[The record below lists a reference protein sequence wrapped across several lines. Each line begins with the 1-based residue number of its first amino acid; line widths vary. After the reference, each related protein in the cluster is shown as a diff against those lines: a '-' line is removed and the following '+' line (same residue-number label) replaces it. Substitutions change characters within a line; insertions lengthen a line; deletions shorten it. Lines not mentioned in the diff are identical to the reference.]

1 MMQQLAC
8 EEAKQVVAMADS
20 GGQVQL
26 TKKVLKE
33 FVREQCRDVGQ
44 VRRTRPKK
52 LALQEQASRRELGDL
67 AEAESP
73 PLLLSPGP
81 RSHAQSDPQEPLSQS
96 DAAQAVS
103 FPSQTMVLIGIAWLS
118 HSHRS
123 AIAVFLFCFSFC
135 F

>member
-1 MMQQLAC
+1 
-8 EEAKQVVAMADS
+8 MAS
-20 GGQVQL
+20 CGGQVQL

-44 VRRTRPKK
+44 VRRTRPKT
-52 LALQEQASRRELGDL
+52 LALQEQASLRGELV
-67 AEAESP
+67 EAESP

-96 DAAQAVS
+96 DTAQAVS

-118 HSHRS
+118 
-123 AIAVFLFCFSFC
+123 LQFCFPSVFN
-135 F
+135 